1 MTRRRSNL
9 NSTVIM
15 GGAKDTDPKCI
26 ALLSYA
32 AYHHVLAGD

>member
-1 MTRRRSNL
+1 
-9 NSTVIM
+9 M

-32 AYHHVLAGD
+32 AYHHVLAGDWQKRQHIL